1 MNGEVRVVNDV
12 PGAFAAIVEEVFA
25 TRSTLTPFR
34 IGASGGASGRACFEA
49 LARSEQVDF
58 SKTELYFV
66 DERCVDADSPDANQ
80 FVIGNALGTRRAE
93 LAGFF
98 PMSCANGPRAYEA
111 KLRAAGHIDV
121 IQLGLGPDGHTASLF
136 PGSPALLVDDGR
148 LVVTSHDI
156 LGQNDFERLTLT
168 YAGIGLAPV
177 VVITVIGAARAG
189 IVGRIAQGED
199 LPAAAVRATRLIWLI
214 DEEAATMLEH
224 KPNDA

>member
-1 MNGEVRVVNDV
+1 MNGEVRVVPDV

-25 TRSTLTPFR
+25 TRSAHLPFR
-34 IGASGGASGRACFEA
+34 IGASAGASGRACFEA
-49 LARSEQVDF
+49 LARSERIDF
-58 SKTELYFV
+58 SSTEVYFV
-66 DERCVDADSPDANQ
+66 DERCVDPESADSNQ
-80 FVIGNALGTRRAE
+80 FVIGKALAPRRAE
-93 LAGFF
+93 LAGFS

-111 KLRAAGHIDV
+111 KLRAAGQLDI

-148 LVVTSHDI
+148 LVVTNHDI

-189 IVGRIAQGED
+189 VIGRIAKGED
-199 LPAAAVRATRLIWLI
+199 LPAAAVQADRLIWLI
-214 DEEAATMLEH
+214 DEDAATMLDHE
-224 KPNDA
+224 PSDA